1 MDTQFMEKNTVC
13 GMGYFIFILT
23 SIILLGSPS
32 SDFCDPKLNRRQEI
46 RSGSDPPFL
55 RIAYSPAL
63 ARLRLGDPEDVW
75 EVPMK
80 RIAEQQDDALLV
92 ITERTMTDIYQDEER
107 LELYGFTSVVPSQSC
122 NFPSPL
128 TLFDEVRSEED
139 NPIGLTI
146 WNMALCALKAA
157 PGASGKPR
165 VIRGTPELVE
175 DKVSVSTQNLDDLL

>member
-1 MDTQFMEKNTVC
+1 M
-13 GMGYFIFILT
+13 IH
-23 SIILLGSPS
+23 
-32 SDFCDPKLNRRQEI
+32 RRQEI

-107 LELYGFTSVVPSQSC
+107 LELYGFTSVVPSQSS

-165 VIRGTPELVE
+165 TIRGTPELVE

>member
-1 MDTQFMEKNTVC
+1 M
-13 GMGYFIFILT
+13 IH
-23 SIILLGSPS
+23 
-32 SDFCDPKLNRRQEI
+32 RRQEI

-107 LELYGFTSVVPSQSC
+107 LELYGFTSVVPSQSS

-165 VIRGTPELVE
+165 AIRGTPELVE
-175 DKVSVSTQNLDDLL
+175 DKVSVSTQNLDDLLQKRAY